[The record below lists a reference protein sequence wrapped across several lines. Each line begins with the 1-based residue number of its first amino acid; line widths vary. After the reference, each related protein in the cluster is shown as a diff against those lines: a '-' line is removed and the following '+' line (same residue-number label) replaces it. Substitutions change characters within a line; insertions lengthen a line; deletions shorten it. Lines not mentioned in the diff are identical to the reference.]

1 MRSEVGHV
9 SWRSVCLHPSG
20 DKDVAFP
27 YALFIFTGKRLGLCP
42 GRAAICDFVTQNMAG
57 SCSIT
62 HIRGDVLNM
71 MKKICKKV
79 TCCFWQVL
87 GRVTQ
92 CMFFIVILWSFFT
105 STRNTEE
112 VCCLKKD

>member
-20 DKDVAFP
+20 GKDVALP
-27 YALFIFTGKRLGLCP
+27 YALFNFTGKRLGFCP
-42 GRAAICDFVTQNMAG
+42 GREAICDFVTQNMAG
-57 SCSIT
+57 ICSIT
-62 HIRGDVLNM
+62 HRGGVLNM
-71 MKKICKKV
+71 RKKICKKV

-87 GRVTQ
+87 GRFTQ
-92 CMFFIVILWSFFT
+92 FMFFIVILLSIFS

>member
-20 DKDVAFP
+20 DKDVALP

-62 HIRGDVLNM
+62 HIGDVLNM
-71 MKKICKKV
+71 MMICKK
-79 TCCFWQVL
+79 
-87 GRVTQ
+87 
-92 CMFFIVILWSFFT
+92 
-105 STRNTEE
+105 
-112 VCCLKKD
+112 

>member
-1 MRSEVGHV
+1 MRHV

-20 DKDVAFP
+20 DKDVALP

-42 GRAAICDFVTQNMAG
+42 GGAAICDFVTQNMAG

-71 MKKICKKV
+71 MMICKK
-79 TCCFWQVL
+79 
-87 GRVTQ
+87 
-92 CMFFIVILWSFFT
+92 
-105 STRNTEE
+105 
-112 VCCLKKD
+112 